1 MPRPQ
6 HIMIMVNKVVNEFPQ
21 YFYFVSLAA
30 SSYFTVQ
37 KAKKTGAAVK
47 NYDFVNGTL
56 WWIFT

>member
-30 SSYFTVQ
+30 SSYFTAQ

-56 WWIFT
+56 W